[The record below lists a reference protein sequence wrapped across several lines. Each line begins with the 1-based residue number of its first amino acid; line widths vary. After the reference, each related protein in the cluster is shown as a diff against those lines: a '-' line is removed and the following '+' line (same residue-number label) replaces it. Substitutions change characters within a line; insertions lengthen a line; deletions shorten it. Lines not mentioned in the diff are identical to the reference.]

1 MKKKIN
7 KSHLYFVLALMNVKI
22 SRVRR
27 STQFKAVQRN
37 TEIKVA
43 IVLLDLSAICLLSFN
58 VNQTDSSMLTINTSA
73 TNCL

>member
-37 TEIKVA
+37 AEIKVA
-43 IVLLDLSAICLLSFN
+43 IVLLDLSAICKS
-58 VNQTDSSMLTINTSA
+58 D
-73 TNCL
+73 